1 MSKKLLSKYTFD
13 ASTKTI
19 VLEGIYSQDR
29 LLMMSNVTT
38 NQVLYIFNNPI
49 LGLASYAFDV
59 NAETTTVVLTTATT
73 GMADADKLQIF
84 IEADQ
89 TSMAPDDT
97 FTDPV
102 SKLRVSNPENLIDT
116 DFEYG
121 LQSTKWETLELVNSE
136 VILVTTSTEHGLS
149 IGNPIIVQG
158 SDSPSAD
165 GAFIVTSIPTLS
177 SFQYKAK
184 NAQSSTGS
192 IMDTYTQVFIAS
204 VYQGTEFQL
213 SALNAVVTDAANPS
227 KM

>member
-89 TSMAPDDT
+89 TSMAPDET

-121 LQSTKWETLELVNSE
+121 LQSTKWEKIELVMA
-136 VILVTTSTEHGLS
+136 LLLLH
-149 IGNPIIVQG
+149 Q
-158 SDSPSAD
+158 
-165 GAFIVTSIPTLS
+165 
-177 SFQYKAK
+177 FQH
-184 NAQSSTGS
+184 
-192 IMDTYTQVFIAS
+192 
-204 VYQGTEFQL
+204 
-213 SALNAVVTDAANPS
+213 
-227 KM
+227 